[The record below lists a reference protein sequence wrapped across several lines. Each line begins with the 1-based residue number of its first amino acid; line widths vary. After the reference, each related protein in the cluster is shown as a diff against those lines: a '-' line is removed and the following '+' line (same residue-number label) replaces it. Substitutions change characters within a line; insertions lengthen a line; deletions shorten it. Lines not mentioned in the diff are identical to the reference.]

1 MIKASALYIVIV
13 IALVIAILCASL
25 VAVAYYFRAEY
36 QQKFRYDQL
45 RDNLSSGINILLTAR
60 DSTYQKEKM
69 LSLFSGT
76 NDSVT
81 LQREAWGVYDICFAK
96 AFTQKDTLYKSF
108 TIANQIDSSKWA
120 ALYVPDQDRPLS
132 VSGKTAIVG
141 DAFLPK
147 AGIIEAYIYNK
158 AYLGDKRVVI
168 GRKLLSNKLIP
179 PLDTVRLKQLSLSFS
194 GAGNKLSEKDS
205 ISCSFLHPTKVFDFG
220 RKAATV
226 KQINLKGN
234 IILRSDTTLV
244 IDSTASLE
252 NILIFAPTIVVKSGF
267 KGNCQLFATD
277 SISVGARCQ
286 FAYPSALGIIRSSK
300 GKTTFQPKIS
310 LDTGSTLAGQIF
322 TYQSSAKGLQPL
334 ITIGKADTIR
344 GFIYSQG
351 TLEFKEK
358 VVVGGGV
365 MTSRFLYRSSFS
377 LYENYLINVRLD
389 ANGLSPYY
397 LASPITPIASKKKKI
412 LQWLEGN

>member
-1 MIKASALYIVIV
+1 MIKASALYIVII
-13 IALVIAILCASL
+13 IALVIAMLCASL
-25 VAVAYYFRAEY
+25 VAVAYYFRAES
-36 QQKFRYDQL
+36 QQKHRYEQL
-45 RDNLSSGINILLTAR
+45 SDNLSSGINMLLTAR
-60 DSTYQKEKM
+60 DSAFEKEKTF
-69 LSLFSGT
+69 SLFSGG
-76 NDSVT
+76 NDSLT
-81 LQREAWGVYDICFAK
+81 LQRAAWGVYDICTVK
-96 AFTQKDTLYKSF
+96 AFMQKDTLYKSF
-108 TIANQIDSSKWA
+108 TIASQIDSSKWA
-120 ALYVPDQDRPLS
+120 TLYVPDQDLPLS
-132 VSGKTAIVG
+132 VSGKTVITG

-147 AGIIEAYIYNK
+147 AGIQQVYIANNAYQ
-158 AYLGDKRVVI
+158 GDKRIVT
-168 GRKLLSNKLIP
+168 GKKMLSSKKLP
-179 PLDTVRLKQLSLSFS
+179 PLDTLRLKRLSLYFNIK
-194 GAGNKLSEKDS
+194 GDKFPANDS
-205 ISCSFLHPTKVFDFG
+205 ITASFLGLTKIFDFG
-220 RKAATV
+220 NQATTV
-226 KQINLKGN
+226 KNESLKGN
-234 IILRSDTTLV
+234 ILLHADTTLV

-300 GKTTFQPKIS
+300 EKTSFQPKIS

-322 TYQSSAKGLQPL
+322 SYQSAAKGLQPL

-351 TLEFKEK
+351 TLELKEK

-389 ANGLSPYY
+389 ASGLSPYY
-397 LASPITPIASKKKKI
+397 LTSPITPIASKKKKI
-412 LQWLEGN
+412 LQWLEAN